1 MNLTDKME
9 LLSRAKNKKEN
20 LEELLNTEI
29 VNMSVNRIFFT
40 DSEVLPTVYLIV
52 KDSPSNITLDVEKQ
66 LMSVVDGVV
75 FDVVNEDY
83 YKQHIANTSQIF

>member
-29 VNMSVNRIFFT
+29 INMSVNRIFFT
-40 DSEVLPTVYLIV
+40 DGEVLPTVYLIV

-83 YKQHIANTSQIF
+83 YKQHISNTSQMF

>member
-29 VNMSVNRIFFT
+29 INMSVNRIFFT

>member
-29 VNMSVNRIFFT
+29 INISVNRIFFT
-40 DSEVLPTVYLIV
+40 DGEVLPTVYLIV

-83 YKQHIANTSQIF
+83 YKQHISNTSQMF

>member
-9 LLSRAKNKKEN
+9 LLSKAKNKKEN

>member
-29 VNMSVNRIFFT
+29 INMSVNRIFFT

-52 KDSPSNITLDVEKQ
+52 KGSPSNITLDVEKQ